1 MKMSKEQW
9 NEYVRVQRS
18 GVMNM
23 FEHPLIDVLSGG
35 DIGNISENYRRCQQH
50 FDEEGNEE
58 PLEMI

>member
-18 GVMNM
+18 GIMNM
-23 FEHPLIDVLSGG
+23 FEHPLIVVLMGSGKL
-35 DIGNISENYRRCQQH
+35 SENYTRCQQH